1 MFEHY
6 ISRMKKLIV
15 PLFLMIPT
23 IATADCVILVHGLAR
38 SHNSMLVMQ
47 QALSNADYNVVSIS
61 YPSTREP
68 LEELVTS
75 GLPQAIAD
83 CPEQKIHFVTHSM
96 GGILVRM
103 YLAQAKPQNLGRVVM
118 LAPPNKGSELAD
130 KLKGWQLYEMIN
142 GPAGM
147 ALGTGEGSAENGLGS
162 ADFELGV
169 IAGNRSL
176 NPFYS
181 AMIKGADD
189 GKVSVGETKVSGMD
203 DHIILPV
210 THTFMMNS
218 PQVIAQTK
226 LFLENGKFDPNLS
239 YADAMLL
246 SYE

>member
-1 MFEHY
+1 MKSF
-6 ISRMKKLIV
+6 ISL
-15 PLFLMIPT
+15 LFLIFPSV
-23 IATADCVILVHGLAR
+23 AAADCVILVHGLAR

-47 QALSNADYNVVSIS
+47 HALDNADYQVINIS
-61 YPSTREP
+61 YPSTRQP
-68 LEELVTS
+68 LEQLVTR
-75 GLPQAIAD
+75 GLPQAIAS
-83 CPEQKIHFVTHSM
+83 CPKQKIHFVTHSM

-118 LAPPNKGSELAD
+118 LAPPNKGSGLAD

-147 ALGTGEGSAENGLGS
+147 ALGTGAGSAENGLGS

-176 NPFYS
+176 NQFYS

-189 GKVSVGETKVSGMD
+189 GKVSVSETKISGMD
-203 DHIILPV
+203 DHIVLPV

>member
-1 MFEHY
+1 
-6 ISRMKKLIV
+6 MKKLIV
-15 PLFLMIPT
+15 LLFLMIPT

-47 QALSNADYNVVSIS
+47 QALSNADYDVVSIS
-61 YPSTREP
+61 YPSTRKP
-68 LEELVTS
+68 LEELVTV
-75 GLPQAIAD
+75 GLPEAIESCSD
-83 CPEQKIHFVTHSM
+83 KKVHFVTHSM

-147 ALGTGEGSAENGLGS
+147 ALGTGEGSAENGLGN

-181 AMIKGADD
+181 AMIEGADD
-189 GKVSVGETKVSGMD
+189 GKVSVSETKISGMD
-203 DHIILPV
+203 DHIVLPV

-226 LFLENGKFDPNLS
+226 LFLENGKFDPDLS
-239 YADAMLL
+239 YADALLL